1 VLDILAVLCYNGYI
15 KLKRI
20 KKMMLICD
28 GKLFKTLNEATAYAK
43 AVYNQ
48 TGVILAIDLYKGE

>member
-1 VLDILAVLCYNGYI
+1 VLDILAVLCYPSHV

-20 KKMMLICD
+20 KNMLICD

-43 AVYNQ
+43 AVYNK
-48 TGVILAIDLYKGE
+48 TGVILGIDLYKGE

>member
-1 VLDILAVLCYNGYI
+1 MLDIVAVLWYNGYLE
-15 KLKRI
+15 LKRI
-20 KKMMLICD
+20 KNMLICD
-28 GKLFKTLNEATAYAK
+28 GKIFKTLNEATAYAK

>member
-1 VLDILAVLCYNGYI
+1 MIEWLY

-20 KKMMLICD
+20 KNMLICD
-28 GKLFKTLNEATAYAK
+28 GKIFKTLNEATAYAK